1 MPRTAYT
8 LPLPGLSTTDGLD
21 TVINWGLG
29 ADSTAYLAKMLSE
42 TATASWPSTC
52 RTWQGNVLLLPRLR

>member
-8 LPLPGLSTTDGLD
+8 PPLPDLTANDDLD

-29 ADSTAYLAKMLSE
+29 ADSTAYLA
-42 TATASWPSTC
+42 
-52 RTWQGNVLLLPRLR
+52 RVLTDLAAHGIDL